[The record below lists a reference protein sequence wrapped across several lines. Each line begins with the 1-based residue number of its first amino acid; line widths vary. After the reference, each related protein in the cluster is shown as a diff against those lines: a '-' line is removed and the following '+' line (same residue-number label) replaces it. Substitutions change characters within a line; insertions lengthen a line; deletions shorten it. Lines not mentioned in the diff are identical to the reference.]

1 MGVLTYE
8 SGNPDFLDVPHV
20 EMIKILAAQA
30 TVAIR
35 NAMLYREVPLISII
49 EPLVRKK
56 RALLSSRRRRW
67 MTLGIALE
75 CALFLAFC
83 PLPMRL
89 GGDAVVAPQHLVTIA
104 APVDGN
110 VTAVFAREGQRVTAG
125 QVLGAM
131 NDWQWRADLASTEA
145 KYQQAMLV
153 MQNDLAHGA
162 AQSGAD
168 REQAEFLRAEMQR
181 ARTRVDDAQLRSPI
195 DGIVVTP
202 ALGNTAG
209 KHLDAGDAFAQVL
222 DLSTAMVLVSIPER
236 DTALMSQGEKVAIKL
251 DSYPRANLA
260 RNGIG
265 GESGGEGGR
274 RRAHIYRSGAAH
286 KCGRQFTGGNDGAG
300 QDFAGLETRR
310 LCMLRRPALWIWQ
323 TLWNWIGW

>member
-1 MGVLTYE
+1 
-8 SGNPDFLDVPHV
+8 
-20 EMIKILAAQA
+20 MIRILAGQA

-56 RALLSSRRRRW
+56 RALMNSRRQRW
-67 MTLGIALE
+67 MTLGVIFE
-75 CALFLAFC
+75 CALFLSFC

-89 GGDAVVAPQHLVTIA
+89 AGDAMVAPQHLVTIA
-104 APVDGN
+104 APVEGN
-110 VTAVFAREGQRVTAG
+110 VTAVYAREGQRVSPG

-131 NDWQWRADLASTEA
+131 NDWQWRAELASTQA

-168 REQAEFLRAEMQR
+168 REQAEYLRAEMER
-181 ARTRVDDAQLRSPI
+181 ARARVDDAQLRSPI

-202 ALGNTAG
+202 ALENTAG
-209 KHLDAGDAFAQVL
+209 KHLQAGDAFAQVL
-222 DLSTAMVLVSIPER
+222 DLSTAMVQVSIPEQ
-236 DTALMSQGEKVAIKL
+236 DAVLMSPGEKVAIKL
-251 DSYPRANLA
+251 DSYPQRIWRGTVSVVSPEAKAGDGERTFTAEVPLSNQDASLRA
-260 RNGIG
+260 GMT
-265 GESGGEGGR
+265 GR
-274 RRAHIYRSGAAH
+274 GKIWLGW
-286 KCGRQFTGGNDGAG
+286 KPAG
-300 QDFAGLETRR
+300 YVL
-310 LCMLRRPALWIWQ
+310 LRRPALWVWQ